1 ASNLSEKMSDF
12 INFKIKKQL
21 NLNKT
26 MAAGAFC
33 GAAALP
39 HRAYRSRASSKLKA
53 GKAVADSA
61 QQAAIF

>member
-1 ASNLSEKMSDF
+1 
-12 INFKIKKQL
+12 
-21 NLNKT
+21 

-33 GAAALP
+33 GATASP
-39 HRAYRSRASSKLKA
+39 HRAYRYSASSELKA